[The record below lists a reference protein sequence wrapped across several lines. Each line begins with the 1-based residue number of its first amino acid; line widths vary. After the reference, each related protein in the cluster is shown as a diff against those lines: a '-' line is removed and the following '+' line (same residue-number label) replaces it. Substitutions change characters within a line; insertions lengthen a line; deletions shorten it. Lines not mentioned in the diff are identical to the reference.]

1 MKVLLYNELD
11 PKKIPGFAKMKTLL
25 ESGDFQSADVR
36 KVGPNLYRSRLDIR
50 NRLLF
55 SIYRYADECYILVL
69 EYIANHAYEKS
80 RFLNRN
86 AVVDESKIPA
96 VIHPPKEAGPLVYL
110 NERSSTFNILDK
122 VISLDSAQASVY
134 ELNPPVIIIGSA
146 GSGKTVLTLEKMKH
160 AIGDVLYV
168 THSPYLVKNS
178 RDIYFSFNYKNE
190 DQQVDFF
197 AYQEFLESIHI
208 PDGREV
214 HFRDFSHWFTQAKKS
229 RSLNDPYK
237 MMEEFKG
244 VLTGTVSEH
253 AYLSRDAYMALG
265 IKQSIFD
272 QRERREVYDL
282 FGSYLRFLEK
292 ENLYDSNII
301 SHEYARLIEPRYDFI
316 VVDEVQD
323 ITGVQL
329 SLILQSLHQ
338 AGDFIICGDANQIV
352 HPNFFSWSRIKS
364 FFHQQHARKT
374 TQAHELVTILNTN
387 YRNSPEVTEVANRL
401 LKVKNARFGSID
413 KESNYLVK
421 SNAHNQGNISFL
433 LDQPSIKQ
441 ELEQKTRH
449 STRFAVV
456 VMHEDQKKEA
466 RKYFSTPLIFS
477 VREAKGLE
485 YENIILY
492 NFVSSDVQRFN
503 AIAEGVS
510 SEDLHVEEL
519 TYARVKD
526 KSDKSL
532 EIYKFHINAFYVAIT
547 RAIKSIYLIEHM
559 PDHPLL
565 QLMGLHDAQGS
576 LDMAEQESCFEEW
589 REEAR
594 KLELQG
600 KQDQADE
607 IRSHILKQKEIT
619 WQPLTGEPLQDLHDR
634 AIVEGNKKA
643 KLYLFE
649 YALLH
654 HDAGFLDELM
664 EAGFAPARKWAKGIP
679 ILNRKY
685 FTHYTLKSSKAV
697 LKQVDQYGVDYRDQ
711 FNHTPLMLASRFG
724 NADLVNTLCA
734 IGADTEQINN
744 NGLNALQ
751 IALEQACLDKKYAA
765 RLLSDIYAQL
775 APAEITL
782 QVDGRLLKLPRHGME
797 YMLLNIMMA
806 SFHSLIP
813 ETWVLKGA
821 LFNAPILTNLFQRF
835 PDSVL
840 PPHRKKRP
848 YISAILSKNERSRD
862 GRYNRKIFKRVNR
875 GQYIINPAV
884 SIRVQETWVNI
895 YDLLPLERLAFLPAI
910 VTDAFKRV
918 MQLNRHIFIQRLID
932 DIRSDKS
939 DRPASIVRSKKGAQL
954 AFDLVEHEE

>member
-11 PKKIPGFAKMKTLL
+11 PKKIPGFAKMKALL
-25 ESGDFQSADVR
+25 EAGDFQSADVR
-36 KVGPNLYRSRLDIR
+36 KIGPNLYRSRLDIR

-86 AVVDESKIPA
+86 TAIDESKIPA
-96 VIHPPKEAGPLVYL
+96 VIHPPEDAESLVYL
-110 NERSSTFNILDK
+110 NRQSSTFNILDK
-122 VISLDSAQASVY
+122 VISLDSAQTSVY

-146 GSGKTVLTLEKMKH
+146 GSGKTALTLEKMKH

-178 RDIYFSFNYKNE
+178 RDIYFSLNYENE

-197 AYQEFLESIHI
+197 SYQEFLESIHI
-208 PDGREV
+208 PDGSEV
-214 HFRDFSHWFTQAKKS
+214 HFRDFSRWFSQVKKS

-244 VLTGTVSEH
+244 VLTGTLSED
-253 AYLSRDAYMALG
+253 AYLSSDAYMTLG

-282 FGSYLRFLEK
+282 FDSYRRFLDK

-301 SHEYARLIEPRYDFI
+301 SHAYTRLIEPRYDFI

-323 ITGVQL
+323 ITSVQL

-338 AGDFIICGDANQIV
+338 AGDFMICGDANQIV

-364 FFHQQHARKT
+364 FFYQQHARKT
-374 TQAHELVTILNTN
+374 AQAHELVTILNTN

-433 LDQPSIKQ
+433 LDQPGIKQ
-441 ELEQKTRH
+441 ELEKKTRH

-456 VMHEDQKKEA
+456 VMHEDQKEEV
-466 RKYFSTPLIFS
+466 RKFFSTPLIFS

-492 NFVSSDVQRFN
+492 NFVSSDVQRFS

-510 SEDLHVEEL
+510 AEDLHVEEL

-547 RAIKSIYLIEHM
+547 RAIKNIYLIERR
-559 PDHPLL
+559 PDHSLL
-565 QLMGLHDAQGS
+565 QLMGLHDAQDS
-576 LDMAEQESCFEEW
+576 LEMAEQESCFEEW

-607 IRSHILKQKEIT
+607 IRSQILKQKEIS
-619 WQPLTGEPLQDLHDR
+619 WQPLTGESLQDLHDR
-634 AIVEGNKKA
+634 AIVDLNKKA

-654 HDAGFLDELM
+654 HDTWFLSELM
-664 EAGFAPARKWAKGIP
+664 DVDFAPAKRWAKGIP

-685 FTHYTLKSSKAV
+685 FTAYTLKSSKAV
-697 LKQVDQYGVDYRDQ
+697 LQQVDQYGVDHRDQ

-724 NADLVNTLCA
+724 NAELVNTLCT

-744 NGLNALQ
+744 SGLNALQ
-751 IALEQACLDKKYAA
+751 IALEQACIDKKYAA
-765 RLLSDIYAQL
+765 RFLSDVYAQL
-775 APAEITL
+775 APSEITL
-782 QVDGRLLKLPRHGME
+782 QVDGRLLKLPRHSME
-797 YMLLNIMMA
+797 YTLLNIMIA
-806 SFHSLIP
+806 AFHSLIP
-813 ETWVLKGA
+813 ETWILQRS
-821 LFNAPILTNLFQRF
+821 LFNAPILTSLFERF

-848 YISAILSKNERSRD
+848 YISAILSKNERSRED
-862 GRYNRKIFKRVNR
+862 HYNRKIFKRLKR

-884 SIRVQETWVNI
+884 SIRVQDAWVNI
-895 YDLLPLERLAFLPAI
+895 YDLLPLDRLVFLPII
-910 VTDAFKRV
+910 VTEEF
-918 MQLNRHIFIQRLID
+918 MQYNEEYESIMQHLMD

-939 DRPASIVRSKKGAQL
+939 ARSASVVHREKAVQIPL
-954 AFDLVEHEE
+954 ELIEPDE